1 MVKESKARKHRWSN
15 HRSLIPVIILTLIMM
30 YVYFFVS
37 QILLGLGI
45 AFPFVAIAY
54 KDLLN
59 NMEKVTD
66 IATLFAV
73 FGGFI
78 VLFFYYFWY
87 RPEYKWKMRKS
98 PLSWKMTA
106 PILIYWF
113 LLFGVM
119 YTMAAGHLTC
129 GIPSFSLAIPMIAAG
144 ICEEVAFR
152 EVGISFMRRQLK
164 GEKMILPTIVIASA
178 AFGATHLMNCLKSGN
193 FLLAAGQSA
202 LAMTLGIFFGAVFI
216 RTGDI
221 WPCIAAHGMHDLLIA
236 VFSVNMGSAQ
246 FPGSVTVV
254 AVVCEVLLM
263 VWGLYLIRKE
273 KRAEIEELW
282 AQKWQIDESTKAEN
296 STAA

>member
-1 MVKESKARKHRWSN
+1 MVKESKAKKHRWSN
-15 HRSLIPVIILTLIMM
+15 HRSLIPVVILTLIMM

-106 PILIYWF
+106 PIVIYWF

-119 YTMAAGHLTC
+119 YTMAASHLTC

-164 GEKMILPTIVIASA
+164 GEKMILPTIVITSA
-178 AFGATHLMNCLKSGN
+178 AFGVTHLMNCIQSGN
-193 FLLAAGQSA
+193 VLGAAEQSA
-202 LAMTLGIFFGAVFI
+202 LATTLGIFFGAVFI

-221 WPCIAAHGMHDLLIA
+221 WPCIAAHGLHDLLIA
-236 VFSVNMGSAQ
+236 VFSVNMGSAD
-246 FPGSVTVV
+246 FPAYVTAT
-254 AVVCEVLLM
+254 AVICEVLLM
-263 VWGLYLIRKE
+263 IWGLYLIRKE
-273 KRAEIEELW
+273 KRPEIEALW
-282 AQKWQIDESTKAEN
+282 AQKWQIAEPAEAES

>member
-1 MVKESKARKHRWSN
+1 
-15 HRSLIPVIILTLIMM
+15 
-30 YVYFFVS
+30 
-37 QILLGLGI
+37 
-45 AFPFVAIAY
+45 
-54 KDLLN
+54 
-59 NMEKVTD
+59 
-66 IATLFAV
+66 
-73 FGGFI
+73 
-78 VLFFYYFWY
+78 
-87 RPEYKWKMRKS
+87 
-98 PLSWKMTA
+98 
-106 PILIYWF
+106 
-113 LLFGVM
+113 
-119 YTMAAGHLTC
+119 
-129 GIPSFSLAIPMIAAG
+129 MIAEG

-282 AQKWQIDESTKAEN
+282 AQKWQTAESAEAES